1 MLGLTDALS
10 AEVHAVLDAR
20 LKAHS
25 PAPLAVALSGGGDS
39 RALTLMAAE
48 WASARG
54 RRLLVLNVDHQIS
67 PQSAAWTQAC
77 AALAQRLGASFGA
90 LAWVGDKPA
99 QGLQAAARAARH
111 RLLAEAARQAGAAVV
126 LLGHTAD
133 DLREA
138 AAMRA
143 AGSTTPSPREWAPSP
158 AWPEGRGVFLL
169 RPMLGLDRTD
179 LRAWLAA
186 RGEPWIDDPSN
197 DDMKFARARA
207 RASRPAGPA
216 DQEAPRRQIAE
227 RAAAAMVDG
236 AGVISLSRAGLPGG
250 LIAAACLCA
259 AGSSQP
265 PRGERLARVQ
275 ALIASPAD
283 GVATLAGA
291 RIEAQGEAVR
301 FMREL
306 GRGAEPTLDLAA
318 GRPEVW
324 DGRFELTAD
333 RPMRIAMLAGRL
345 ARLEAAERRALQAIP
360 AKARGA
366 LPAVVGAEAV
376 ACPVLAPVAGLE
388 VKVLVRDRL
397 LAASGAIER
406 EP

>member
-1 MLGLTDALS
+1 VLGLTDALS

-20 LKAHS
+20 LNAHS

-39 RALTLMAAE
+39 RALALMAAE

-54 RRLLVLNVDHQIS
+54 RRLLVLNVNHQIS

-77 AALAQRLGASFGA
+77 AALAQRLGVSFRA
-90 LAWVGDKPA
+90 LAWEGDKPA

-158 AWPEGRGVFLL
+158 VWPEGRGVFLL
-169 RPMLGLDRTD
+169 RPMLGLDRAD

-197 DDMKFARARA
+197 DNMKFARARA
-207 RASRPAGPA
+207 RASRPAGPV
-216 DQEAPRRQIAE
+216 DQEAPHRQMAE

-236 AGVISLSRAGLPGG
+236 AGVISLSRAGLPGR

-259 AGSSQP
+259 AGSSRP

-275 ALIASPAD
+275 ALIASRAD

-306 GRGAEPTLDLAA
+306 GRGAEPTLHLAA

-324 DGRFELTAD
+324 DGRFEMSAD
-333 RPMRIAMLAGRL
+333 RPVRIAMLAGRM

-360 AKARGA
+360 TKARGA

-376 ACPVLAPVAGLE
+376 ACPVLAPVAGLK